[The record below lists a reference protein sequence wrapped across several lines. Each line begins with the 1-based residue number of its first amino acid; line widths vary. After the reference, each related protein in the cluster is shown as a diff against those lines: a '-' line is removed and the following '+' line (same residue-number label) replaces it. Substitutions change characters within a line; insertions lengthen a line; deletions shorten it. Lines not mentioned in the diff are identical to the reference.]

1 MEQNFDVFDFALGD
15 DEMVAIAALDTGRSA
30 FFDQPRPRHHRMD
43 VRARAQRV
51 DERQTALIT
60 Y

>member
-30 FFDQPRPRHHRMD
+30 FFDHHD
-43 VRARAQRV
+43 PATIEWLSGLARNV
-51 DERQTALIT
+51 
-60 Y
+60 